1 MDGRPSRAELQ
12 VALRV
17 PHLAQ
22 RHTADRQ
29 YVLAESELVMYLI
42 HQMLDFRLLMKTS
55 IC

>member
-1 MDGRPSRAELQ
+1 M
-12 VALRV
+12 